1 MYSCNL
7 LGPKE
12 NAINRQYVNVFGD
25 ELSEDS
31 FEIEK
36 RKKGSSESESEPEE
50 SEEEQS
56 VEVDFVLPGDPR
68 GENISEESFDYED
81 EDN

>member
-1 MYSCNL
+1 
-7 LGPKE
+7 
-12 NAINRQYVNVFGD
+12 
-25 ELSEDS
+25 LSEDS

-50 SEEEQS
+50 SEKEDS

-68 GENISEESFDYED
+68 GNNISEESYEYE